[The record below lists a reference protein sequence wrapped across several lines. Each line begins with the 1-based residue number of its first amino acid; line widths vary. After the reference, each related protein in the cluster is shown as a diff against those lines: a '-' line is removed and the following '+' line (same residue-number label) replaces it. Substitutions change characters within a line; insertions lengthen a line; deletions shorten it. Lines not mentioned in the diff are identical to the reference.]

1 MSAQVRARGVGRCA
15 EHQPVIGALR
25 ADQKMDLIFFRL
37 QDAVYP
43 PVFECLIQL
52 ARQKAEHDAV
62 DVYKRQVQGLLLAPV
77 AALWG

>member
-1 MSAQVRARGVGRCA
+1 M
-15 EHQPVIGALR
+15 IGALR

-62 DVYKRQVQGLLLAPV
+62 HRHEKTLPENAAAPRMTGD
-77 AALWG
+77 APS